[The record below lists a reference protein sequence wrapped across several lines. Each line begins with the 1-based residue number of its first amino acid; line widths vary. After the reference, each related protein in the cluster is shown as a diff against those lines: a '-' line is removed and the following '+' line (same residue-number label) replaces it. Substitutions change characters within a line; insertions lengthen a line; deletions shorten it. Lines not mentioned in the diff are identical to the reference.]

1 MGCSSS
7 DRRHRLFHGHNQ
19 LEHYIHIRDTDLQTF
34 RVHSSLCPSDLLNSL
49 NSLSVTPE
57 LFAVIEYALTKYM
70 RIHGTIYQ
78 HTVVI
83 LIDDIWAGRFIVD
96 ENLFPHTLVLE
107 LE

>member
-19 LEHYIHIRDTDLQTF
+19 LEPYIHTDLQTF
-34 RVHSSLCPSDLLNSL
+34 RVQTSLCPSDLLDSL
-49 NSLSVTPE
+49 DSLSVTPE

-70 RIHGTIYQ
+70 RIHGTLYQ
-78 HTVVI
+78 HTIVI